1 MKSFKSIHLL
11 VFAFSITE
19 IPLFANSPIS
29 VEEAVKKGFI
39 KLSIKAKGG
48 YTGDVMK
55 MEIQNLTNKTLDI
68 KLEAGRILDSQN
80 NNQQD
85 ILVTKPQEVFLSS
98 KESKNINVFG
108 MCCQAHNGAP
118 TADADYKVGKL
129 ADSSLI
135 KLANFIDKNKYYTNT
150 TAQEAVWCVSDNNSL
165 GSIVDGDINDVNILR
180 KFVSHITG
188 RPIPSYN
195 ITYKRQ
201 NDRDVL
207 GSVTKIDGVFDYL
220 LPANCHATL
229 GIYNN
234 QGQLIQTIFQNIAHQ
249 KGEYNIYYTF
259 RTKDLPKGIYY
270 ARMNA
275 DGHLHKEM
283 QIEF

>member
-11 VFAFSITE
+11 VLTLSITE
-19 IPLFANSPIS
+19 IPLFANSSIS
-29 VEEAVKKGFI
+29 VEEAAKKGLI

-48 YTGDVMK
+48 YTGDVIK
-55 MEIQNLTNKTLDI
+55 MGIQNLTNKTLDI
-68 KLEAGRILDSQN
+68 KVEAGRILDSQN

-85 ILVTKPQEVFLSS
+85 ILVTKPQEVFLSA

-108 MCCQAHNGAP
+108 MCCQAYNGAP
-118 TADADYKVGKL
+118 TADAEYKVGKL
-129 ADSSLI
+129 ADSNLI

-150 TAQEAVWCVSDNNSL
+150 TAQEAVWSISDHNSL
-165 GSIVDGDINDVNILR
+165 GSIVDGDINDVNNLR

-188 RPIPSYN
+188 RPIPAYN

-207 GSVTKIDGVFDYL
+207 GSVIKIDGVFDYL

-234 QGQLIQTIFQNIAHQ
+234 QGQLMQTVFQNIAHQ

-259 RTKDLPKGIYY
+259 RTKDLPRGIYY